1 MAPGRVVRPSSAKK
15 PQGMVRFPSTDRLSS
30 GRFSTGQNGR
40 ASLLGRT
47 SIGKSSIGG
56 NMSKRMSHGFDRGR
70 TELRDSRPLSS
81 RAFQQRCVKILYEFL
96 TSHGYSSN
104 MTPKMLLSPTTKDFL
119 KVFEFIVKH
128 IEYKYKVPDKYEE
141 EIPKYLR
148 LLGYP
153 FTISRSSMFA
163 VGSPHT
169 WPAVL
174 AALVWLVDLVN
185 TGLTMNEEIDK
196 LIFPE
201 DFDGASDSKLVFK
214 YLVDAYK
221 SYMSGSDSFEDL
233 DNNFHEAFRQKYF
246 GDKGL
251 MDKLE
256 QENANLSEKLREYEE
271 HADSLQELQ
280 ETAAMQEK
288 DLVQMSNYL
297 AELGIFE
304 SKLDLG
310 EINEIKVFEA
320 ELENQLAQLKT
331 LQTVFDN
338 QEYTPTDVERFRMEE
353 QQHQSQIDTLEK
365 DIAQLD
371 EELWNDEM
379 SIGKHQDKLN
389 ENCCQ
394 HNKLCRI
401 LELIPVSA
409 KNSSGLD
416 FELKPSLL
424 DGSTQ
429 DQFQKHKL
437 QLLEVKNK
445 IADEVHV
452 ANAEKRKLENVL
464 EQELEQVEEMSNKV
478 KALST
483 NLKRMEETF
492 KSEKNLYEQSIGSK
506 QALYDQEYEELNECH
521 KTVQQLEHDI
531 DLRKVELTKVQEWA
545 AKEIEKNDKKVEE
558 YVEFLRK
565 VVKRVAE
572 HKARITTCLKSASD
586 ESSEKK
592 KKLAESARQLAETE
606 AL

>member
-1 MAPGRVVRPSSAKK
+1 
-15 PQGMVRFPSTDRLSS
+15 MVRFPSTDRLSS

-104 MTPKMLLSPTTKDFL
+104 ITPKTLLSPTTKDFL

-233 DNNFHEAFRQKYF
+233 DNNFHEAFRHKYF
-246 GDKGL
+246 
-251 MDKLE
+251 
-256 QENANLSEKLREYEE
+256 EYEE

-353 QQHQSQIDTLEK
+353 QQHQSQIDTSEK

-389 ENCCQ
+389 ENCGQ

-478 KALST
+478 KALGT

-572 HKARITTCLKSASD
+572 HKARITTCLKAASD
-586 ESSEKK
+586 ESSVKK